1 MKFDYM
7 VKHNGVYYPKG
18 TDVPIEKEISRGED
32 APAVTSG
39 KVDVDYTSEEKHE
52 EMRRKYSEEDLDVPY
67 TKLVALAK
75 KEGFKV
81 ERNTKGH
88 ELKEML
94 RSV

>member
-7 VKHNGVYYPKG
+7 VKHNGLYYPKG
-18 TDVPIEKEISRGED
+18 TDVQIEKEISGGAN

-39 KVDVDYTSEEKHE
+39 EVDADYKSEEKYE
-52 EMRRKYSEEDLDVPY
+52 EMQRKYSEEDLDVPY

-88 ELKEML
+88 ELKKML

>member
-18 TDVPIEKEISRGED
+18 TDVPIEKEISGGAN

-39 KVDVDYTSEEKHE
+39 KVDVDYRLEE
-52 EMRRKYSEEDLDVPY
+52 KYSEEDLDVPY

-81 ERNTKGH
+81 ERSTKGH
-88 ELKEML
+88 ELKKML